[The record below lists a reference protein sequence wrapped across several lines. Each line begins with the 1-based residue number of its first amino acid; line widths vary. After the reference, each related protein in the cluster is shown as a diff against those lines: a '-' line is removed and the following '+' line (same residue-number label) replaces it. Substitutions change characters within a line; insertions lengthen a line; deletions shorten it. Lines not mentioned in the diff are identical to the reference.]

1 LGYRFPGYCAFA
13 CFSPHTGVYY
23 SRLINPKGNNKEEK
37 SQGKTGRSVQ
47 RAEEAKKARH
57 EREYGTDRGLTLD
70 NKIKLASLAQQD
82 ESNAQRDKDTRLIA
96 LKSAIKSMEDA
107 RKSKETLLS
116 VDGLQNEMKTSLLIE
131 NNELFKLDIVQM
143 ISIIYSFHEIV
154 E

>member
-1 LGYRFPGYCAFA
+1 
-13 CFSPHTGVYY
+13 
-23 SRLINPKGNNKEEK
+23 
-37 SQGKTGRSVQ
+37 
-47 RAEEAKKARH
+47 
-57 EREYGTDRGLTLD
+57 LTLD

-131 NNELFKLDIVQM
+131 INELFKLDIVQM